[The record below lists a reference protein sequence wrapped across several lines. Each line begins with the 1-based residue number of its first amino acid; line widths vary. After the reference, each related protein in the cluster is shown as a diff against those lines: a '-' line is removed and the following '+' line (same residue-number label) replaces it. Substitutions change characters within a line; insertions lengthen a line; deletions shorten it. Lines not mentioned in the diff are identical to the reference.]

1 MNDSCRLTFY
11 GHVDR
16 PYDAVRQ
23 LLRSSAVELFE
34 RATKAARGH
43 VVARLWLEGAGVDFG
58 VDVRVHVALRPDDPA
73 QRGLPTVT
81 HLTLSWWAA
90 DIAALFPSM
99 SADLALSP
107 MRFEKTRVEFVGTYE
122 PPLGAVGRA
131 FDASVAHRIA
141 DVAVQRFMGDVID
154 QIRREL
160 PMVPDAGT
168 PAMKERSS

>member
-11 GHVDR
+11 GHVER

-23 LLRSSAVELFE
+23 LLRSSAQLLVQ
-34 RATKAARGH
+34 RATKAARGP
-43 VVARLWLEGAGVDFG
+43 VVARLWLEGAGVDVG

-81 HLTLSWWAA
+81 HLALSWGAA
-90 DIAALFPSM
+90 DGAALFPSM

-107 MRFEKTRVEFVGTYE
+107 MRLAETRVEFVGTYE
-122 PPLGAVGRA
+122 PPPGAVGRA
-131 FDASVAHRIA
+131 VDAVVEHRIA
-141 DVAVQRFMGDVID
+141 DVAVHHFVSDVLE

-160 PMVPDAGT
+160 PILPDAGP
-168 PAMKERSS
+168 PA